1 MKKYFSIL
9 LCILL
14 LAACGQETSPNK
26 GSEDTTVN
34 KETNTNPVNDT
45 GLIPNLVQKKK
56 EDHDYL
62 FVYTV
67 ENKSEKP
74 IKLTFNTGQTFDY
87 ILKDQ
92 AGKTI
97 IHYSEGKSFTQAIIE
112 KELVKGAQLTHDIHL
127 KDLDPGEYTLEVWL
141 TAKGMGNDYRK
152 KIQFK
157 VE

>member
-1 MKKYFSIL
+1 MNKCLCFIL
-9 LCILL
+9 CVLF
-14 LAACGQETSPNK
+14 LAACGQNPTENK
-26 GSEDTTVN
+26 GSDD
-34 KETNTNPVNDT
+34 KPVNIDKSSKSISDAKLT
-45 GLIPNLVQKKK
+45 SSLVQKKK
-56 EDHDYL
+56 VGNDYL

-67 ENKSEKP
+67 ENKTDQP

-92 AGKTI
+92 AGKTVI
-97 IHYSEGKSFTQAIIE
+97 QYSKGKSFIQVITE

-127 KDLDPGEYTLEVWL
+127 KDLKPGEYTLEAWL
-141 TAKGMGNDYRK
+141 TAQGMKNDYRE